1 MCLQHRP
8 VGPRSRPRRPPR
20 CRRVRSQCESCR
32 VGGPVA
38 FGGCGSFPAARSS
51 DRRPPRRKAM
61 TASSVHLSERTAVAG
76 FARIGRVAG
85 TILCL
90 AGVVVLAVALRSGL
104 YEYFHGGGRAL
115 RGLSEVLMTTGGL
128 SLTEI
133 AAVGLLG
140 LATTSSVMLGAV
152 LGLYLPFPK
161 KVLAGVLAFAAGSLI
176 AALAIELG
184 FEGAYDLVRHGAS
197 VRGAWVSIA
206 GGFAVGAVI
215 YYVTSLFLEQK
226 GAALRYPSRFLE
238 YALDRKRRAVG
249 EKLALLSNCDLLRH
263 LPAEQIEPLL
273 DRVQEREAKAG
284 EIVFRTG
291 DPGDALY
298 IIVSGGVE
306 VLNGSDQRTIAEL
319 GDGQAFGEMA
329 LLSDGTRTATIRAK
343 TDTRLLAIGKDDF
356 DRLLAEDPFLDEQV
370 RKLSHE
376 RAIANLRSGDINP
389 ALWVQMAR
397 ESVDRLS
404 RSEEHRLLQEAK
416 QGKGAGLAIV
426 FGNILDTIPG
436 CLVIGAK
443 FAGFESLS
451 VTLILGMFL
460 GGIPEAAASATM
472 LRKAGYSNRAIFLL
486 WSTVLAAGIVA
497 AVAGK
502 VFISDSESQ
511 VAVLAQAVA
520 GGAILALVTHA
531 MIPEALHK
539 GGSGIVLPTVG
550 GFLLALYLALFEAV
564 TT

>member
-1 MCLQHRP
+1 MPITTSRIKIAALALALIFLGGLQRWAHAE
-8 VGPRSRPRRPPR
+8 GP
-20 CRRVRSQCESCR
+20 
-32 VGGPVA
+32 GGP
-38 FGGCGSFPAARSS
+38 PLT
-51 DRRPPRRKAM
+51 M
-61 TASSVHLSERTAVAG
+61 AG
-76 FARIGRVAG
+76 FSLSDVMSVA
-85 TILCL
+85 
-90 AGVVVLAVALRSGL
+90 
-104 YEYFHGGGRAL
+104 
-115 RGLSEVLMTTGGL
+115 
-128 SLTEI
+128 
-133 AAVGLLG
+133 LLG

-161 KVLAGVLAFAAGSLI
+161 KVLAGILAFAAGSLI
-176 AALAIELG
+176 AALAIEFG
-184 FEGAYDLVRHGAS
+184 FEGAHELVRQGAN
-197 VRGAWVSIA
+197 VRDAWVSIA

-215 YYVTSLFLEQK
+215 YYVASLFLEQK

-249 EKLALLSNCDLLRH
+249 EKLALLSKCGLLRH
-263 LPAEQIEPLL
+263 LSAEAIEPLL
-273 DRVQEREAKAG
+273 DRVQEREVRAG

-291 DPGDALY
+291 DSGDALY
-298 IIVSGGVE
+298 IIAHGVVD
-306 VLNGSDQRTIAEL
+306 VLNDSDHRTLAEL
-319 GDGQAFGEMA
+319 GEGQAFGEMA
-329 LLSDGTRTATIRAK
+329 LLSEGTRTATIRAK
-343 TDTRLLAIGKDDF
+343 TDTQLLAIGKDDF

-376 RAIANLRSGDINP
+376 RAIANLRNGDVNP
-389 ALWVQMAR
+389 ALWAQMAR

-451 VTLILGMFL
+451 LTLILGMFL

-472 LRKAGYSNRAIFLL
+472 LRKAGYADRTIFLL
-486 WSTVLAAGIVA
+486 WATVLAAGVVA

-502 VFISDSESQ
+502 LLIGGAESTT
-511 VAVLAQAVA
+511 AVLAQAVA

-550 GFLLALYLALFEAV
+550 GFLLALYLALFQAV